1 MYCNILC
8 HCALCRSSENLTSSE
23 GEGDRHCVAGGL
35 VVGEGGMGG
44 SSQSSLSDREQENGY
59 TEEEEEERGEFTV
72 SLREPSSEPL
82 PVSLPSSS
90 SSSSSSSVA
99 CCL

>member
-1 MYCNILC
+1 MH

-23 GEGDRHCVAGGL
+23 GEGDRHCVAEGLMVGG
-35 VVGEGGMGG
+35 GGMGG

-59 TEEEEEERGEFTV
+59 TAEEEERGEFTV

-82 PVSLPSSS
+82 PVSLLSSS
-90 SSSSSSSVA
+90 SIA